1 MKHAIRLVA
10 VLAFLTAG
18 VTIAAAQS
26 RSRDDHRRQSEK
38 SKPDQKADHNHDS
51 HLGVVNR
58 RGDR

>member
-26 RSRDDHRRQSEK
+26 QSRDDHRRQSEK
-38 SKPDQKADHNHDS
+38 S
-51 HLGVVNR
+51 NR
-58 RGDR
+58 IRRRITITTAISAS